1 MENEK
6 QIQEDEIDLKELF
19 KIILNYKKFILIFT
33 AIVTLLSIIYVNMKT
48 PIYEVKSVIR
58 IGQIGDSLIEN
69 SNILEKKLRVIFSV
83 DDRPFITEEHGIVS
97 DISLVKKAE
106 NFIEVTTQAFSNEK
120 ALDINNEVVD
130 FLQTDYKYKIDEYI
144 LRTNLNIKNLEEQI
158 KYLEDVTKVQ
168 VNEKINFLKDVE
180 LVTIENKLNFNKE
193 KMEQY
198 QKNINDITKK
208 RSSNDTQNM
217 LSAIEILNYQNLIL
231 NLQNQIENLNKEKE
245 NILSEKIPNLNRELE
260 YNIKNQLE
268 DLSDQIE
275 LEKLKFT
282 NNVAINSEIVGNILI
297 NDYPIKSRKTLIIIV
312 SFVIGFILSIF
323 LVFFINFI
331 NNLRKEEK

>member
-1 MENEK
+1 MQNEK
-6 QIQEDEIDLKELF
+6 YIQEDEIDLKELF
-19 KIILNYKKFILIFT
+19 KTIWNKKIFIVIFT
-33 AIVTLLSIIYVNMKT
+33 SIITILSIVYVSLKI
-48 PIYEVKSVIR
+48 PIYEVKSVVK
-58 IGQIGDSLIEN
+58 IGQIGDALIEN
-69 SNILEKKLRVIFSV
+69 SNILERKLRVIFSV
-83 DDRPFITEEHGIVS
+83 DDMPFITEKYGIVS

-106 NFIEVTTQAFSNEK
+106 NFIEITTQAFSNEK
-120 ALDINNEVVD
+120 AIDINNEVVD

-158 KYLEDVTKVQ
+158 KYLEDVTKIQ
-168 VNEKINFLKDVE
+168 VNEKINFLKNVE

-217 LSAIEILNYQNLIL
+217 LSAMEILNYQNLIL

-245 NILSEKIPNLNRELE
+245 NILLEKIPNLNRELE
-260 YNIKNQLE
+260 YSIKNQLE
-268 DLSDQIE
+268 DLNDKIE
-275 LEKLKFT
+275 LEKLKLM
-282 NNVAINSEIVGNILI
+282 NNIATNSEIVGNILI
-297 NDYPIKSRKTLIIIV
+297 NDYPIKPRKSLIV
-312 SFVIGFILSIF
+312 VVGFVTGFILSIF

-331 NNLRKEEK
+331 NKIRKE